1 LKSYFKENPGTPF
14 ILGFMV
20 LLVSAA
26 VLLVAGKSD
35 EANATAVYAF
45 YAIVL
50 GIIIQVGV
58 IVREGRKRSRSSD
71 NKPSGTT

>member
-14 ILGFMV
+14 ILGFII

-45 YAIVL
+45 YSIVL
-50 GIIIQVGV
+50 GIIIQVV
-58 IVREGRKRSRSSD
+58 FIIREERKHFRSSRG
-71 NKPSGTT
+71 KPSGPS